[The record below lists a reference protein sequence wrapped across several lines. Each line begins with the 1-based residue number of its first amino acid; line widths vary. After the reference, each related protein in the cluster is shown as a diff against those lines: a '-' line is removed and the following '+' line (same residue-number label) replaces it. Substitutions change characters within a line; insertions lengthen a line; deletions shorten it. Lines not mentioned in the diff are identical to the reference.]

1 MRTRGGKTAAENL
14 AYEIEGQPG
23 KKKKFS
29 YKGRGMMAEIGSRN
43 GIALVFG
50 LKFRG
55 FIAWCLWRMFYLNNL
70 PTAKKKMTVISD
82 WTMDLFYK
90 PDASMIKRSQSEEKI
105 LAKRGSEEKE
115 EDIIG

>member
-1 MRTRGGKTAAENL
+1 
-14 AYEIEGQPG
+14 
-23 KKKKFS
+23 
-29 YKGRGMMAEIGSRN
+29 MAEIGSRN

-50 LKFRG
+50 FKFRG
-55 FIAWCLWRMFYLNNL
+55 FIAWCLSRMFYLNNL
-70 PTAKKKMTVISD
+70 PTVKKKMTVISD

-90 PDASMIKRSQSEEKI
+90 PDVSMIKRSQSEEKI

>member
-1 MRTRGGKTAAENL
+1 
-14 AYEIEGQPG
+14 
-23 KKKKFS
+23 
-29 YKGRGMMAEIGSRN
+29 
-43 GIALVFG
+43 
-50 LKFRG
+50 
-55 FIAWCLWRMFYLNNL
+55 MFYLNNL

-90 PDASMIKRSQSEEKI
+90 PDVSMIKRSQSEEKI